1 MFQLMYKMVKI
12 KKNIDS
18 LPTHK
23 FPHVNLPVPVNVS
36 KLEDCLNLGETSWA
50 AISVASYLDSAV

>member
-1 MFQLMYKMVKI
+1 MYKMVKL

-23 FPHVNLPVPVNVS
+23 FPHVNLSVPVNVS